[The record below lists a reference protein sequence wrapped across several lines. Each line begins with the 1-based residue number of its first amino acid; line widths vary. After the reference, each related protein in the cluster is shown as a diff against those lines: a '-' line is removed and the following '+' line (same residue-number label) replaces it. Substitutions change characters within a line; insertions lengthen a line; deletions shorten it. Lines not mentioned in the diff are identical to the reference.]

1 MQLKKLK
8 LNNHPI
14 LKDMEI
20 DFSKPISVIIGE
32 NGSGKSTLLR
42 AIAQIFSEAFLDK
55 YEVDYDYSLQYTIGV
70 NNNSKVNVVLSN
82 NNINVGYD
90 GIILKSRES
99 IKQSKKINPS
109 GITSINDA
117 VRKILPSSIVIYYA
131 GFDTKMKEMCQP
143 HLQNQIEAFKKGNSN
158 FQRAIIY
165 CDDFDFKILTA
176 LYLSEAKNDEIK
188 EIISS
193 FKSEQSITQ
202 YLVLDDKKKPSK
214 GLGQFVDLI
223 VSESEGTAT
232 KIRIKPKL
240 GLSGKDSKTI
250 FENLDIAYNE
260 GILKDIETG
269 NYKDDQLSSENVF
282 SEGQQQLLIIK
293 ALNKIFDG
301 ENCLF
306 LFDEPDTFLHPKW
319 QAKFIEDIAVLS
331 SNKTSNF
338 VITTHSP
345 LILANADP
353 NVCDVKIMEQ
363 GEFIANSSS
372 YFGQEINDILY
383 SFMDTPKRN
392 PVIEQK
398 IDELFRLIAL
408 EKIEASEVKYQELVS
423 IIGEDAADMT
433 RALIEINF
441 LKSEADEIN
450 N

>member
-8 LNNHPI
+8 LSNHYI

-42 AIAQIFSEAFLDK
+42 VIAEIFSEAFLDK
-55 YEVDYDYSLQYTIGV
+55 YKVDYDYSLHYTIDV
-70 NNNSKVNVVLSN
+70 NKNSKVNVVLSN
-82 NNINVGYD
+82 NNINVDYD

-117 VRKILPSSIVIYYA
+117 VKKILPSSIVIYYA

-143 HLQNQIEAFKKGNSN
+143 HLQNQIEAFKKGNSS

-176 LYLSEAKNDEIK
+176 LYLSEAQNDEIK
-188 EIISS
+188 EIISN
-193 FKSEQSITQ
+193 FDSEQQITQ

-214 GLGQFVDLI
+214 GLGQFIDLI
-223 VSESEGTAT
+223 VSESEGIAT

-240 GLSGKDSKTI
+240 GLLAKDSKTI
-250 FENLDIAYNE
+250 FENLDIAYKE

-269 NYKDDQLSSENVF
+269 NYKDNQLSSENVF

-319 QAKFIEDIAVLS
+319 QAKFIEDIAAAS
-331 SNKTSNF
+331 KDKTSNF
-338 VITTHSP
+338 IITTHSP
-345 LILANADP
+345 LILANAQP

-363 GEFIANSSS
+363 GKFIANSSG

-392 PVIEQK
+392 PRIEQN

-408 EKIEASEVKYQELVS
+408 EKIEESEVKYQELVS
-423 IIGEDAADMT
+423 IIGEGAADMT